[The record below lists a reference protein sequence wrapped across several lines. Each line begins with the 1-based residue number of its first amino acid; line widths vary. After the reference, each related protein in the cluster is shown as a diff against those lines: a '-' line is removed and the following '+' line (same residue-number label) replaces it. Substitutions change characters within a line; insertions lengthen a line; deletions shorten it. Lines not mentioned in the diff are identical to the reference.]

1 MVQTS
6 HPQVTGFLEEIPKSL
21 DKIYQQILRM
31 SYTSSTLNKKP
42 MNSWFQVTMLAIAVP
57 LAWQLRFHVNREKK
71 TWVC

>member
-1 MVQTS
+1 
-6 HPQVTGFLEEIPKSL
+6 LEEIPKSL